1 MMGPR
6 QVEQGA
12 LFYNF
17 SLDRH
22 VPADHLLRS
31 VDRFIDL
38 AGLRRELAP
47 FYSETGR
54 PSVDPELMIRML
66 ILGYCFGIRSERR
79 LCDEVQLNLAYR
91 WFCRLGLDGKVPDHS
106 TFSRNRHGRFRQSDI
121 LRHLF
126 ETVVERCLAEGLVGG
141 EGFAVDA
148 SLIAADAN
156 KQRSV
161 PGDKWPIAG
170 LGADAGRAVREYLA
184 TLDDAAF
191 GA

>member
-47 FYSETGR
+47 FYSETGG

-66 ILGYCFGIRSERR
+66 ILGVES
-79 LCDEVQLNLAYR
+79 
-91 WFCRLGLDGKVPDHS
+91 
-106 TFSRNRHGRFRQSDI
+106 
-121 LRHLF
+121 RHLL
-126 ETVVERCLAEGLVGG
+126 ERIEDEAIRIGCPAFADELVG
-141 EGFAVDA
+141 
-148 SLIAADAN
+148 
-156 KQRSV
+156 
-161 PGDKWPIAG
+161 
-170 LGADAGRAVREYLA
+170 REALER
-184 TLDDAAF
+184 L
-191 GA
+191 